1 MRPEPA
7 ALAFDARALS
17 GVADV
22 GAGESANDAIHD
34 ATPRLSIEGANVR
47 PDRSRI
53 QGARLNARRHIA
65 DDASAWYSES
75 EPDVEPGD
83 SSKEGQ
89 HSEGT

>member
-53 QGARLNARRHIA
+53 QGARLNARRQDCGGIRFP
-65 DDASAWYSES
+65 S
-75 EPDVEPGD
+75 
-83 SSKEGQ
+83 
-89 HSEGT
+89 T